1 MIYVVIQFSCIIYLM
16 FNAQY
21 EYFSFIEM
29 ALVLLALLIG
39 LIAVF
44 NMKFNNLNIT
54 PCLKQNHQL
63 RTDGIYQFIR
73 HPMYTSVLL
82 FCLALMLSN
91 AHRFSQGVML
101 ILFIDLILKSNLEEK
116 LLTKCFKSYPAY
128 QQKTGRFIP
137 FL

>member
-21 EYFSFIEM
+21 EYFGFIEI

-54 PCLKQNHQL
+54 PWPK
-63 RTDGIYQFIR
+63 T
-73 HPMYTSVLL
+73 
-82 FCLALMLSN
+82 
-91 AHRFSQGVML
+91 
-101 ILFIDLILKSNLEEK
+101 KSP
-116 LLTKCFKSYPAY
+116 T
-128 QQKTGRFIP
+128 
-137 FL
+137 